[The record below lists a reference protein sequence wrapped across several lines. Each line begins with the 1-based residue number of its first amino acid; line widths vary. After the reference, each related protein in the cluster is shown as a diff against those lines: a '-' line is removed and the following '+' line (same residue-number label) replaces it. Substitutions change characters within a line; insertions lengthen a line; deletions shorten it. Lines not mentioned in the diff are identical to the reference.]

1 GALISTNAS
10 GIAANVTAINANG
23 ALISTNASGIAANV
37 TAIGLEATARQIA
50 DDALSARITNNERQI
65 AVNTEE
71 IQANRRG
78 IAMAAALTHTTILPG
93 NSHALDVSA
102 ATFEGETGFA
112 VNYSGRINDNTQ
124 INFGAAGTTDGEGI
138 YRGGVGVQ
146 W

>member
-1 GALISTNAS
+1 MRVS
-10 GIAANVTAINANG
+10 
-23 ALISTNASGIAANV
+23 
-37 TAIGLEATARQIA
+37 
-50 DDALSARITNNERQI
+50 NNESQI

-112 VNYSGRINDNTQ
+112 VNYSGRINDKTQ